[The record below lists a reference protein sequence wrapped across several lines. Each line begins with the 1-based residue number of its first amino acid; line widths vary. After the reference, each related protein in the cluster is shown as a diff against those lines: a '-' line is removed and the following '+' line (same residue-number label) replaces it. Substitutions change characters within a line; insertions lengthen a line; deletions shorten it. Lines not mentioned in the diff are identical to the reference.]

1 MKKAILIMVLMISAV
16 FGTDAQNDKS
26 YIPRDLEEAVLALD
40 KLISEE
46 GKYELC
52 KMGEDEFLAAT
63 HLGIGMYLR
72 NEWGLWKNS
81 ELRKYFRRRGI
92 FHPDDMS
99 GEILKSYYKF
109 LCQRP
114 WNDIDLVIGTYGE
127 HLYIYNLD
135 CQTLEFTMKAQAEA
149 KNPSYALAETGQ
161 IFAVSEVGEVS
172 GAYSFQVNAA
182 EDGGMTLQMTADRR
196 QTGAD
201 PCFVMHYVETY
212 LGAYLMTA
220 DYSGGSVSVFPIR
233 NGQIG
238 ERVELIC
245 FEGRGPVSARQE
257 ASHIHQLK
265 KVPGAQGYILAS
277 DLGADVIRLLK
288 VGKCEGTA
296 ANPGALKL
304 EHIKDIP
311 CPAGSGPR
319 HMEFSADGKRL
330 YCIAEL
336 SGEVLVYGAGS
347 DGEPSFTLVQRIQA
361 DEMNAGGSADI
372 HIHPSGKWIY
382 TSHRLDND
390 GISIFNINEDGTLE
404 KCGYARTG
412 RHPRNFMITPDGEL
426 LLVAC
431 RDDRLIQVFTIEKD
445 GTLTLTPSKLVFESD
460 MPSSITAVL

>member
-1 MKKAILIMVLMISAV
+1 MKKSVIVSTAAGMMA
-16 FGTDAQNDKS
+16 
-26 YIPRDLEEAVLALD
+26 
-40 KLISEE
+40 
-46 GKYELC
+46 
-52 KMGEDEFLAAT
+52 LAAAC
-63 HLGIGMYLR
+63 
-72 NEWGLWKNS
+72 S
-81 ELRKYFRRRGI
+81 EAPKT
-92 FHPDDMS
+92 
-99 GEILKSYYKF
+99 EV
-109 LCQRP
+109 
-114 WNDIDLVIGTYGE
+114 VIGTYGE
-127 HLYIYNLD
+127 HLYTYSFD
-135 CQTLEFTMKAQAEA
+135 HQTLEFSEVAKAEA
-149 KNPSYALAETGQ
+149 RNASYALAGEGC
-161 IFAVSEVGEVS
+161 IFAVSEVGEGS
-172 GAYSFQVNAA
+172 GAYSFQLDEGANV
-182 EDGGMTLQMTADRR
+182 QMTADRR

-201 PCFVMHYVETY
+201 PCFVMMYQTGDNSRY
-212 LGAYLMTA
+212 MMTA
-220 DYSGGSVSVFPIR
+220 DYSGGSVSMFPVR
-233 NGQIG
+233 DGQIG
-238 ERVELIC
+238 ERVEQIC
-245 FEGRGPVSARQE
+245 FEGSGPVSSRQE

-265 KVPGAQGYILAS
+265 VVPGKAEGYILAT

-288 VGKCEGTA
+288 AGKGE
-296 ANPGALKL
+296 GALKL

-319 HMEFSADGKRL
+319 HMEFSTDGNRL

-361 DEMNAGGSADI
+361 DEVNAGGSADI

-390 GISIFNINEDGTLE
+390 GISIFKVNEDGTLE
-404 KCGYARTG
+404 KCGYAHTG